1 MQQIIWKLSRQPLK
15 NYRNATLALLKKPRT
30 DYNIQKFLKKYYNFF
45 FGIMK
50 KIKTKQKTGNC
61 FAQHY
66 HEKNKQT
73 ADFIV
78 CKQIIC
84 AFTTTIFVKLFSR
97 KNDEEKKACK
107 IWKFLMNIISPIK
120 KDCWMINEKLWIAVI
135 YLFFSLFLL
144 HLLLLLLYKM
154 LFFFFFQTL
163 KGGVIWK
170 KSKYCNAKYLLWT
183 TNKKNVNKKISLK

>member
-1 MQQIIWKLSRQPLK
+1 MKK
-15 NYRNATLALLKKPRT
+15 KTKKKP
-30 DYNIQKFLKKYYNFF
+30 K
-45 FGIMK
+45 
-50 KIKTKQKTGNC
+50 C

-107 IWKFLMNIISPIK
+107 I
-120 KDCWMINEKLWIAVI
+120 
-135 YLFFSLFLL
+135 
-144 HLLLLLLYKM
+144 
-154 LFFFFFQTL
+154 
-163 KGGVIWK
+163 
-170 KSKYCNAKYLLWT
+170 
-183 TNKKNVNKKISLK
+183 

>member
-1 MQQIIWKLSRQPLK
+1 
-15 NYRNATLALLKKPRT
+15 
-30 DYNIQKFLKKYYNFF
+30 
-45 FGIMK
+45 MK

-154 LFFFFFQTL
+154 LFFFFFKL
-163 KGGVIWK
+163 WK
-170 KSKYCNAKYLLWT
+170 VVLYEKSQNTAMQNICCEQRT
-183 TNKKNVNKKISLK
+183 KKNVNKKISLK